1 METMEVG
8 TGLAGLVSALVLGWA
23 SLVGVVQVLL
33 LLMALDIATG
43 MAAAFAQQRLN
54 SAVGWRGV
62 SRKAVTLGVVTA
74 AVVVEPVLG
83 GAPVASVVAGFYVAV
98 EALSILENAGRA
110 DVPVPGLLRQA
121 LTRLQAQAEEPG
133 QLGGRHTAVGGN
145 EDPGLPTAYRR
156 QPTGQGRQV

>member
-1 METMEVG
+1 MMEVG
-8 TGLAGLVSALVLGWA
+8 IGLAGLVSAVATGWA

-43 MAAAFAQQRLN
+43 MAAAFVQRRLN

-83 GAPVASVVAGFYVAV
+83 GAPVASVVAGFYAAV

-110 DVPVPGLLRQA
+110 DVPVPGVLREA
-121 LTRLQAQAEEPG
+121 LTRLQAQAEEPARAGSG
-133 QLGGRHTAVGGN
+133 QTAVRGN
-145 EDPGLPTAYRR
+145 EDPGPPTANRR
-156 QPTGQGRQV
+156 KPTGQGGQA